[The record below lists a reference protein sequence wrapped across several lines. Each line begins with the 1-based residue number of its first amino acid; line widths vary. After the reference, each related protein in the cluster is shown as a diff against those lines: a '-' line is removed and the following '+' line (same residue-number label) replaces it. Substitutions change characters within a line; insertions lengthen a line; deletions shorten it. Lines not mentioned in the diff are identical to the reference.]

1 MKRLS
6 PFLLTQLPV
15 LGAVCASKR
24 EPFSKVIRTIWL
36 VFLSIKNPPGLGAV
50 T

>member
-6 PFLLTQLPV
+6 PFLLTRLPV
-15 LGAVCASKR
+15 LRAVCASKR

-36 VFLSIKNPPGLGAV
+36 VFLSIKKTLGLGAV